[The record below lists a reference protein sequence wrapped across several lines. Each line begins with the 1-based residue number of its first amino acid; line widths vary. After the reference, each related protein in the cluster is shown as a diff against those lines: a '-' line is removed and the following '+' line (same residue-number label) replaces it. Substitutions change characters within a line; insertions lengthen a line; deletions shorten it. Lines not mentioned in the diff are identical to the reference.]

1 MGILL
6 KKNTVISEFNPL
18 YKYKKENINLKD
30 YNEDKLVETLSKYLS
45 NLNHSVSDIYEH
57 FEKV

>member
-6 KKNTVISEFNPL
+6 KKNTIISEFNPL
-18 YKYKKENINLKD
+18 YKYKKENTNLKD
-30 YNEDKLVETLSKYLS
+30 YNEDKLVETLSQYLS
-45 NLNHSVSDIYEH
+45 SLNHSISDIYEH